1 MLPSIIPVFLE
12 SLRLLI
18 FVLCLI
24 AGALAG
30 FAAGLFGIGGGMVIV
45 PAMVFCFSILS
56 LPESITMQLAV
67 GTSLATIVVTS
78 ISSVRTHHKLGN
90 VNWRVWRFIAPGI
103 VLGVI
108 VGVVSAATVSSES
121 LRVAF
126 GVFAT
131 LIGVQMALGLNPG
144 GAREL
149 PRGGGLS
156 LVGVVIGYFSA
167 LFGIGGGSLTVPF
180 LNWCKVR
187 MQTAVATSAACGLP
201 IAVVGAAT
209 NVLVG
214 YGRPEL
220 PEYSA
225 GFVYGPALLGLVI
238 CAAPCARLGALA
250 AQKLSATRLR
260 QSFAAFQLFVGIQF
274 IIGAL

>member
-1 MLPSIIPVFLE
+1 M
-12 SLRLLI
+12 LI
-18 FVLCLI
+18 FTLCLI

-45 PAMVFCFSILS
+45 PALVFCFSILS
-56 LPESITMQLAV
+56 LPESISMQLAI

-78 ISSVRTHHKLGN
+78 ISSVRTHHQLGN

-103 VLGVI
+103 VLGVVLG
-108 VGVVSAATVSSES
+108 VGSAAAVSSEN

-126 GVFAT
+126 GIFAI
-131 LIGVQMALGLNPG
+131 LIGLQMALGLSPG

-149 PRGGGLS
+149 PHGGGLS
-156 LVGVVIGYFSA
+156 VAGVVIGYFSA

-180 LNWCKVR
+180 LNWCKMR
-187 MQTAVATSAACGLP
+187 MQAAVATSAACGLP
-201 IAVVGAAT
+201 IAIVGAAT
-209 NVLVG
+209 NVVVG

-225 GFVYGPALLGLVI
+225 GFIYGPALLGLVI
-238 CAAPCARLGALA
+238 CAAPCARFGALA
-250 AQKLSATRLR
+250 AQKISAARLR
-260 QSFAAFQLFVGIQF
+260 QSFAAFQLFVGLQF